1 MSIHVSLGLRP
12 HWMGSTLSA
21 SGFEF
26 AGLGVTVLGL
36 GSTFRS
42 HASLVR
48 HLTARH
54 PARQRHDFEAWSLVF
69 KICVLFKFGAWFS
82 KSVT

>member
-1 MSIHVSLGLRP
+1 MSGLDFGLIGWAP
-12 HWMGSTLSA
+12 HFLRLA
-21 SGFEF
+21 SN
-26 AGLGVTVLGL
+26 LQDWGVTVLGL

-69 KICVLFKFGAWFS
+69 KICVLFKFEAWFS